1 MNLHHQ
7 LPKPDLKRLSYLD
20 FGIKSQIPRGRGQPE
35 IPNKAWL
42 PGCRCVAGELALFIS
57 AASGSPLLMVL
68 LVLVAPIAVLFWSS
82 GIIGLRSAGKT

>member
-35 IPNKAWL
+35 IPNTPPSLIFVGFLSSKPRWDAMLVFL
-42 PGCRCVAGELALFIS
+42 PSNQR
-57 AASGSPLLMVL
+57 
-68 LVLVAPIAVLFWSS
+68 
-82 GIIGLRSAGKT
+82 IGFLTY

>member
-35 IPNKAWL
+35 IPNIWSF
-42 PGCRCVAGELALFIS
+42 CVLYFVFYVFQ
-57 AASGSPLLMVL
+57 MVQFN
-68 LVLVAPIAVLFWSS
+68 P
-82 GIIGLRSAGKT
+82 K